1 MIVSPRGMLSVIL
14 KQSETGRL
22 RCQSVPER
30 GDSHSAT
37 DKGWYCA
44 SLQQSY
50 YASFSPVLFLQ
61 QDVVLGTFFSSSI
74 SSNLVRMRLRNGS

>member
-1 MIVSPRGMLSVIL
+1 MLSVIL

-30 GDSHSAT
+30 GDSQSAT

-44 SLQQSY
+44 SLQQSH

-61 QDVVLGTFFSSSI
+61 QDVVGTFFFSSI

>member
-1 MIVSPRGMLSVIL
+1 MVVSPPGMLSVIL

-30 GDSHSAT
+30 GVSQSAT
-37 DKGWYCA
+37 DKGCYCA

-50 YASFSPVLFLQ
+50 YASLSPVLFLQ
-61 QDVVLGTFFSSSI
+61 QDEVLDTFFSNI
-74 SSNLVRMRLRNGS
+74 